1 MAPHHM
7 GMAESQHAHTAGA
20 GYKPTAVA
28 PQPLTFDGYVRP
40 DGRVATRNY
49 LGVIASVNC
58 SATVC
63 RHIADAFK
71 DEALA
76 AFPHV
81 DGVVAITHGSG
92 CGMGGNGE
100 GLALLPLAG
109 FEQAGLFPG
118 VPAAAGLR
126 CASSAAFILCRV
138 APGTALPDK
147 GFVSQT
153 GWFMAFSD
161 RQIFDMQRVD

>member
-1 MAPHHM
+1 MSRRAAALASALALALVAGGAKADDLSGTYRPA
-7 GMAESQHAHTAGA
+7 GDANSLPAGA
-20 GYKPTAVA
+20 
-28 PQPLTFDGYVRP
+28 QLTVRAE
-40 DGRVATRNY
+40 GR
-49 LGVIASVNC
+49 GW
-58 SATVC
+58 
-63 RHIADAFK
+63 
-71 DEALA
+71 LA
-76 AFPHV
+76 MFQ
-81 DGVVAITHGSG
+81 
-92 CGMGGNGE
+92 GE